1 MDALVKRYIWAIR
14 EREHDCCGQ
23 KITYFL
29 EREHGVQLSV
39 TKIYQVLN
47 EKYVIRSKWKKN
59 KVRSEVPV
67 ATAPRQ
73 VIQMDSVDFGG
84 LFAFT
89 AVDIFSRE
97 AEVFLRAELSADNGA
112 AFLHRCMSI
121 AA

>member
-1 MDALVKRYIWAIR
+1 MTARRSVGRDRATIR
-14 EREHDCCGQ
+14 LWLRGVEQHGQ
-23 KITYFL
+23 EAFL
-29 EREHGVQLSV
+29 DKSAEAC
-39 TKIYQVLN
+39 
-47 EKYVIRSKWKKN
+47 
-59 KVRSEVPV
+59 KVPRPSRPV
-67 ATAPRQ
+67 AAPGGCARWLLQ

-84 LFAFT
+84 VFAFT